1 VRVEAPRLLPAWRI
15 KHPKEGRMAGW
26 LRALAWT
33 ATAAVCA
40 LFATLPIGIDAQLLL
55 ALSCIAAMLVLWWA
69 PREGLPKHIFLAL
82 GTFVVLRYVYWRT
95 TTTLPPA
102 GLSLDFAF
110 GLLLYGAE
118 MYCVLV
124 LTLSLFII
132 ADPVPPRHATKFDD
146 AQLPTVDIF
155 VPSYNEEPDLLA
167 ATLAAAKALDYPS
180 DKLTVFLLDD
190 GGTDAKVNSTDPRV
204 SLPAQRRR
212 ATLSQLSEKLDVKY
226 IARARNE
233 HAKAGNLNAGMAA
246 STGELV
252 AIFDADHAPF
262 RAFLQETVGFFLED
276 PKLFLV
282 QTPHVFLNP
291 DPIEKNLRTF
301 KGMPSENEMFYGVI
315 QRGLDRWNASFF
327 CGSAA
332 VLRRRAL
339 DSVGGF
345 AGVTITEDCETAL
358 ELHANGWNSIYVEKP
373 LIAGLQPETLSSF
386 IGQRSRWC
394 RGMIQILILKNPLLR
409 RGLSFAQRI
418 CYVSNPLFWFFPIPR
433 LVFTF
438 APLLYIFFSLR
449 IYVANVDQMFAY
461 TVTYLIVNIMIQNY
475 LYGRVRWPWVSEL
488 YEYVQSIYLFRAIFT
503 VILNPRKPTFNV
515 TDKSLTLE
523 EDQLSE
529 LSQPYF
535 GVFFLLLSAAAVGVW
550 RLATEPTFN
559 DLLAVVMGWN
569 ALNLIITGAALGV
582 VSERRELRR
591 AQRLDVRR
599 CGLLISGSSEVPVI
613 IEDVSRGGARVRTID
628 GGLPV
633 RREGETI
640 GTLVV
645 DQVYGEMAVRSVAVM
660 IRRIDAEQGDDLY
673 GLQFI
678 QTSPAQMRLVA
689 DLMYGDFMVLDQ
701 HREGR
706 RKQKNIFLGTVQF
719 AGWGLRYSLRA
730 CGFVLKP
737 RKKPA
742 KGDGARPQAA
752 PAAKPSASPLAEMAT
767 RMAAAQPAAEPNA
780 TPADAS
786 IHRKAAS

>member
-1 VRVEAPRLLPAWRI
+1 
-15 KHPKEGRMAGW
+15 MAGFF
-26 LRALAWT
+26 RALGWVV
-33 ATAAVCA
+33 TAALGA
-40 LFATLPIGIDAQLLL
+40 LLATLPIGIDAQLLL
-55 ALSCIAAMLVLWWA
+55 GLSCIGGMLILWWA
-69 PREGLPKHIFLAL
+69 PREGLPKHTFLAL
-82 GTFVVLRYVYWRT
+82 GTFVILRYVYWRT

-102 GLSLDFAF
+102 GLTFDFVF

-124 LTLSLFII
+124 LALSLFII
-132 ADPVPPRHATKFDD
+132 ADPVPSRDAPKFDD
-146 AQLPTVDIF
+146 DRLPTVDIF

-167 ATLAAAKALDYPS
+167 ATLAAAKALDYPKE
-180 DKLTVFLLDD
+180 KLTVFLLDD
-190 GGTDAKVNSTDPRV
+190 GGTDAKVNSSDPKV
-204 SLPAQRRR
+204 ALLAQRRR
-212 ATLSQLSEKLDVKY
+212 ATLKALAERLDVRY
-226 IARARNE
+226 LARAKND
-233 HAKAGNLNAGMAA
+233 HAKAGNLNAGMAV
-246 STGELV
+246 SSGELV

-262 RAFLQETVGFFLED
+262 RAFLRETVGFFLED

-291 DPIEKNLRTF
+291 DPIEKNLQTF

-339 DSVGGF
+339 ESVGGF

-358 ELHANGWNSIYVEKP
+358 ELHANGWNSVYVEKP
-373 LIAGLQPETLSSF
+373 LIAGLQPETLASF

-394 RGMIQILILKNPLLR
+394 RGMIQILVLKNPLFR
-409 RGLSFAQRI
+409 RGLSMAQRI
-418 CYVSNPLFWFFPIPR
+418 CYVSNPLFWFFPFPR
-433 LVFTF
+433 LIFTF
-438 APLLYIFFSLR
+438 APLLYIFFSLK

-461 TVTYLIVNIMIQNY
+461 TVTYLCVNVMLQNY

-488 YEYVQSIYLFRAIFT
+488 YEYVQSIYLFRAIIS
-503 VILNPRKPTFNV
+503 VLMNPRKPTFNV

-535 GVFFLLLSAAAVGVW
+535 GVFFLLLSAGAVGIW
-550 RLATEPTFN
+550 RLSTEPVFN
-559 DLLAVVMGWN
+559 DLLVVVMTWN
-569 ALNLIITGAALGV
+569 ALNLVITGAALGV

-591 AQRLDVRR
+591 AQRLDIKR
-599 CGLLISGSSEVPVI
+599 CGLLISGGSEVPII

-640 GTLVV
+640 GTMVV
-645 DQVYGEMAVRSVAVM
+645 DQVFGDVPVRSVSVM
-660 IRRIDAEQGDDLY
+660 IRRIDADGGADLY
-673 GLQFI
+673 GLQFV

-701 HREGR
+701 NRESR
-706 RKQKNIFLGTVQF
+706 RKQKSVFFGTLQF
-719 AGWGLRYSLRA
+719 VFWGIRYSLRA
-730 CGFVLKP
+730 CGFALRP
-737 RKKPA
+737 RKKIA
-742 KGDGARPQAA
+742 KGADKRPQPA
-752 PAAKPSASPLAEMAT
+752 PAPEVKAAVGQLAEMAA
-767 RMAAAQPAAEPNA
+767 RMASAQSASEA
-780 TPADAS
+780 TPEAAAP
-786 IHRKAAS
+786 RNAAS